1 MDPKRLPAG
10 SGGRGP
16 WTVSENSGKADV
28 MSLVRN
34 TAVQA
39 SLTFASRILGFAR
52 DIILAAKIG
61 AGPVGDAWATAQQF
75 PNLFR
80 RIFAEGAFASAFVPT
95 YARTLEAEGPDAAHA
110 VAEDALKVLFAA
122 TAALTILAQIFMPWV
137 LLVIHGGQ
145 ADDPQHYNLAVL
157 LTRIT
162 MPYLS
167 FMAIAALLSG
177 VLNSLERFI
186 LSAGAPTLL
195 NISLI
200 PAGLLGTTPE
210 ITTLYAAIAFFIA
223 GLLQAGVLW
232 WGATRQNVKLSLIG
246 WPRLTPAVKKVLK
259 LAVPG
264 TIAASGTQIN
274 IIVSQSLASFEVG
287 AKSWLYAADR
297 LYQLP
302 LGLVGVAVGV
312 AILPRLSRAA
322 RAGDTAAGARTMDE
336 GLGLAMALTFPAAAG
351 LMIAPVYL
359 IDAFFVRGA
368 FLASDAAAAGA
379 ALFHFA
385 WGVPAFVLIKVL
397 APPFFAREDTK
408 TPMRFALVSVALNT
422 LLGAGL
428 FFWLKQ
434 SGADGFPG
442 LAIATSTAAWVNAGL
457 LALTLKQRGWYRPG
471 ARLAAGLT
479 RAALATTILSA
490 GIWLMLWQQPAIK
503 DALYGSRSLAATAT
517 VLAAAVIYGAAALI
531 TGALRI
537 NDVRQAL
544 RR

>member
-1 MDPKRLPAG
+1 
-10 SGGRGP
+10 
-16 WTVSENSGKADV
+16 

-95 YARTLEAEGPDAAHA
+95 YARTLEAEGPEAARA

-145 ADDPQHYNLAVL
+145 AGDTENYNLAVL

-162 MPYLS
+162 MPYLT
-167 FMAIAALLSG
+167 FMAIAALFSG

-195 NISLI
+195 NLCLI
-200 PAGLLGTTPE
+200 PAGLLGTTPQL
-210 ITTLYAAIAFFIA
+210 TATYAAIAFFIA
-223 GLLQAGVLW
+223 GLLQAGALW
-232 WGATRQNVKLSLIG
+232 WGISHQKVKLSLIG
-246 WPRLTPAVKKVLK
+246 WPRLTPAVKKVLM

-322 RAGDTAAGARTMDE
+322 RAGDTAAGPARWMK
-336 GLGLAMALTFPAAAG
+336 
-351 LMIAPVYL
+351 
-359 IDAFFVRGA
+359 
-368 FLASDAAAAGA
+368 ASASP
-379 ALFHFA
+379 
-385 WGVPAFVLIKVL
+385 W
-397 APPFFAREDTK
+397 R
-408 TPMRFALVSVALNT
+408 
-422 LLGAGL
+422 
-428 FFWLKQ
+428 
-434 SGADGFPG
+434 
-442 LAIATSTAAWVNAGL
+442 
-457 LALTLKQRGWYRPG
+457 
-471 ARLAAGLT
+471 
-479 RAALATTILSA
+479 
-490 GIWLMLWQQPAIK
+490 
-503 DALYGSRSLAATAT
+503 
-517 VLAAAVIYGAAALI
+517 
-531 TGALRI
+531 
-537 NDVRQAL
+537 
-544 RR
+544 

>member
-1 MDPKRLPAG
+1 
-10 SGGRGP
+10 
-16 WTVSENSGKADV
+16 
-28 MSLVRN
+28 MSLVRH

-39 SLTFASRILGFAR
+39 SLTFASRILGFVR

-80 RIFAEGAFASAFVPT
+80 RIFAEGAFSSAFVPT
-95 YARTLEAEGPDAAHA
+95 YARTLEAEGPEAARA
-110 VAEDALKVLFAA
+110 VADDAMRVLFAA
-122 TAALTILAQIFMPWV
+122 TAGLTILAQIFMPWV
-137 LLVIHGGQ
+137 LLIIHGGQ
-145 ADDPQHYNLAVL
+145 AGDTVNYNLAVL
-157 LTRIT
+157 MTRIT
-162 MPYLS
+162 MPYLT

-177 VLNSLERFI
+177 VLNSLERFV

-195 NISLI
+195 NLCLI
-200 PAGLLGTTPE
+200 PAGLLGTTPQLTA
-210 ITTLYAAIAFFIA
+210 IYAAIAFFIA
-223 GLLQAGVLW
+223 GLLQAGALW
-232 WGATRQNVKLSLIG
+232 WGVSRQGVKLSLIG
-246 WPRLTPAVKKVLK
+246 WPRLTPAVKKVLM
-259 LAVPG
+259 LALPG

-322 RAGDTAAGARTMDE
+322 RAGDTDAGARTMDE
-336 GLGLAMALTFPAAAG
+336 GIGLAMALTFPAAAG
-351 LMIAPVYL
+351 LMLAPVFL

-397 APPFFAREDTK
+397 APPYFAREDTK
-408 TPMRFALVSVALNT
+408 TPMRFALASVAINT

-428 FFWLKQ
+428 FFWLKS
-434 SGADGFPG
+434 SGAQGFPG
-442 LAIATSTAAWVNAGL
+442 LAIATSTAAWFNAGL
-457 LALTLKQRGWYRPG
+457 LALTLARRGWYRPG
-471 ARLAAGLT
+471 PRLAAGLI
-479 RAALATTILSA
+479 RAALATAILSA
-490 GIWLMLWQQPAIK
+490 GIALMLWQFPAIQA
-503 DALYGSRSLAATAT
+503 ALYGSKSLAAA
-517 VLAAAVIYGAAALI
+517 VLVLGAAVIYGAAALI
-531 TGALRI
+531 TGALRPGDI
-537 NDVRQAL
+537 RQAL

>member
-1 MDPKRLPAG
+1 
-10 SGGRGP
+10 
-16 WTVSENSGKADV
+16 

-95 YARTLEAEGPDAAHA
+95 YARTLEAEGPEAARA

-145 ADDPQHYNLAVL
+145 AGDTENYNLAVL

-162 MPYLS
+162 MPYLT
-167 FMAIAALLSG
+167 FMATAALFSG

-195 NISLI
+195 NLCLI
-200 PAGLLGTTPE
+200 PAGLLGTTPQ
-210 ITTLYAAIAFFIA
+210 ITAQYAAIAFFIA
-223 GLLQAGVLW
+223 GLLQAGALW
-232 WGATRQNVKLSLIG
+232 WGVSHQKVKLSLIG
-246 WPRLTPAVKKVLK
+246 WPRLTPAVKKVLL

-351 LMIAPVYL
+351 LMAAPVYL

-368 FLASDAAAAGA
+368 FLPSDAEAAGA

-397 APPFFAREDTK
+397 APPFSAVEDTK
-408 TPMRFALVSVALNT
+408 TPMRFALVSVVVNT

-434 SGADGFPG
+434 IGQDGFPG
-442 LAIATSTAAWVNAGL
+442 LAIATSAAAWVNTVL
-457 LALTLKQRGWYRPG
+457 LWITLARRGWYTPG
-471 ARLAAGLT
+471 PKLAGGLIRAGL
-479 RAALATTILSA
+479 ATAILTA
-490 GIWLMLWQQPAIK
+490 GILLMLWQQPAIIE
-503 DALYGSRSLAATAT
+503 AVGGSKSLAAAVT
-517 VLAAAVIYGAAALI
+517 VTAAAVIYALAALL
-531 TGALRI
+531 TGAVRI
-537 NDVRQAL
+537 SDLRQAL

>member
-1 MDPKRLPAG
+1 
-10 SGGRGP
+10 
-16 WTVSENSGKADV
+16 

-95 YARTLEAEGPDAAHA
+95 YARTLEAEGPEAARA
-110 VAEDALKVLFAA
+110 VADDAMRVLFAA
-122 TAALTILAQIFMPWV
+122 TAFLTILAQVFMPWV

-145 ADDPQHYNLAVL
+145 AGDTENYNLAVL

-162 MPYLS
+162 MPYLT

-195 NISLI
+195 NLSLI
-200 PAGLLGTTPE
+200 PAGLLGTTPQLTA
-210 ITTLYAAIAFFIA
+210 IYAAIAFFIA
-223 GLLQAGVLW
+223 GLMQAGALW
-232 WGATRQNVKLSLIG
+232 WGVSHQGVKLSLIG
-246 WPRLTPAVKKVLK
+246 WPRLTPAVKKVLM

-351 LMIAPVYL
+351 LMIAPVFL

-408 TPMRFALVSVALNT
+408 TPMRYALVSVAINT

-428 FFWLKQ
+428 FFWLSAAGRQ
-434 SGADGFPG
+434 GFPG
-442 LAIATSTAAWVNAGL
+442 LAIATSTAAWCNAL
-457 LALTLKQRGWYRPG
+457 LLGLTLARRGWYRPG
-471 ARLAAGLT
+471 PRLASGLIRAGL
-479 RAALATTILSA
+479 ATLILSA
-490 GIWLMLWQQPAIK
+490 GIALMLWQFPALQA
-503 DALYGSRSLAATAT
+503 ALYGSKSLAAG
-517 VLAAAVIYGAAALI
+517 VLVLGAGAIYAAAALI
-531 TGALRI
+531 TGALRLGDI
-537 NDVRQAL
+537 RQAL

>member
-1 MDPKRLPAG
+1 
-10 SGGRGP
+10 
-16 WTVSENSGKADV
+16 

-95 YARTLEAEGPDAAHA
+95 YARTLEAEGPEAARA

-145 ADDPQHYNLAVL
+145 AGDTENYNLAVL

-162 MPYLS
+162 MPYLT
-167 FMAIAALLSG
+167 FMAIAALFSG

-195 NISLI
+195 NLCLI
-200 PAGLLGTTPE
+200 PAGLLGTTPQ
-210 ITTLYAAIAFFIA
+210 ITAQYAAIAFFIA
-223 GLLQAGVLW
+223 GLFQAGALW
-232 WGATRQNVKLSLIG
+232 WGVSHQKVKLSLIG
-246 WPRLTPAVKKVLK
+246 WPRLTPAVKKVLL

-351 LMIAPVYL
+351 LMAAPVYL

-368 FLASDAAAAGA
+368 FLPSDAEAAGA

-408 TPMRFALVSVALNT
+408 TPMRFALVSVVVNT

-434 SGADGFPG
+434 IGQDGFPG
-442 LAIATSTAAWVNAGL
+442 LAIATSAAAWVNTVL
-457 LALTLKQRGWYRPG
+457 LWITLARRGWYTPG
-471 ARLAAGLT
+471 PKLAGGLIRAGL
-479 RAALATTILSA
+479 ATAVLTA
-490 GIWLMLWQQPAIK
+490 GILLMLWQQPAIIE
-503 DALYGSRSLAATAT
+503 AVGGSKSLAAAVT
-517 VLAAAVIYGAAALI
+517 VTAAAVIYALAALL
-531 TGALRI
+531 TGAVRI
-537 NDVRQAL
+537 SDLRQAL